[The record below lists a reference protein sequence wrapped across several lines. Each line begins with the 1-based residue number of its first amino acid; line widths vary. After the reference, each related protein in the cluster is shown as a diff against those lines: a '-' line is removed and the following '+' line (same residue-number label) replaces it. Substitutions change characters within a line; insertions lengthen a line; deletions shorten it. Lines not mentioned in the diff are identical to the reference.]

1 MVYED
6 QVSYRTGFQAWDEV
20 VDDKMVE
27 SGSVELMDMSG
38 FRRNLGAASSIFWHG
53 KSFDLLVLF
62 SVK

>member
-38 FRRNLGAASSIFWHG
+38 FRRNLGAASSIFLAWNV
-53 KSFDLLVLF
+53 F
-62 SVK
+62 